1 MRVRLKKNILKYERG
16 TDMFYDYYDY
26 YSTPVVSFVNHTL
39 ILAVAAVIAII
50 AGIVLCATF
59 LKKSNEGKYAGFRGK
74 LYNALT
80 FNRFYA
86 ENIIKFVYIIAAC
99 IVTVM
104 GIVLIVMGSFFAGIM
119 MLVVVNI
126 VLRISVEL
134 VLMFI
139 ILCRKTVSMDR
150 RLSKIENF
158 YVENYGDDWGG
169 EDEEPSCGGC
179 GSDDEESCGGDCG
192 TCSGLSDLEDFH
204 LNVDENEE

>member
-1 MRVRLKKNILKYERG
+1 
-16 TDMFYDYYDY
+16 
-26 YSTPVVSFVNHTL
+26 
-39 ILAVAAVIAII
+39 
-50 AGIVLCATF
+50 
-59 LKKSNEGKYAGFRGK
+59 
-74 LYNALT
+74 
-80 FNRFYA
+80 
-86 ENIIKFVYIIAAC
+86 
-99 IVTVM
+99 
-104 GIVLIVMGSFFAGIM
+104 M

-179 GSDDEESCGGDCG
+179 GGDDEEYCGGDCG
-192 TCSGLSDLEDFH
+192 TCGSLSDLEDFH
-204 LNVDENEE
+204 LNMDDSEE